1 MFIFCGIK
9 IIEGEAGEYYF
20 YIPCVFSS
28 RDIIE
33 ILWCV
38 HCNSFFV
45 SLIQPSIFF
54 QRPLN
59 EWERI

>member
-33 ILWCV
+33 IL
-38 HCNSFFV
+38 
-45 SLIQPSIFF
+45 
-54 QRPLN
+54 
-59 EWERI
+59 